1 MPELICIA
9 WASGLA
15 AVGIVVVAFFRGSRM
30 GLDAEDCERMKDAAR
45 RAEGG
50 RL

>member
-1 MPELICIA
+1 MSDLICVA

-15 AVGIVVVAFFRGSRM
+15 AVGIVVVVFFRGSRI
-30 GLDAEDCERMKDAAR
+30 GASEDCERMKDAAR

-50 RL
+50 RS